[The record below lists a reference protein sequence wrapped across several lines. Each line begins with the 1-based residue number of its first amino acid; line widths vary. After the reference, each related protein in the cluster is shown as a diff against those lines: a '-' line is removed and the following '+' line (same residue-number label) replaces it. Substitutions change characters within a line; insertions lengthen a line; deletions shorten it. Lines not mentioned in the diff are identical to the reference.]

1 MNSLQV
7 LLLLGLV
14 MTFANALQFGPELSE
29 HSQCIAYC
37 KPDENPSGCSD
48 TCVCYRRLDYPKS
61 GYCLDPSKPI
71 PDDFVNLERST

>member
-14 MTFANALQFGPELSE
+14 VTFANAVQWGPEYSE
-29 HSQCIAYC
+29 HRQCVAYC
-37 KPDENPSGCSD
+37 EPDKNPSDCSG
-48 TCVCYRRLDYPKS
+48 TCLCYRRFDHPNN

-71 PDDFVNLERST
+71 PDHFRNLGRST